1 MPIFEIGFTV
11 CVPRIMESA
20 MPVFEFECKDCRK
33 RFEILALVQRAKK
46 EKEVVCPGCGS
57 SEVVKQFSAFGV
69 GGASGKP
76 TKAAGDVGSGGCAPH
91 GCECM

>member
-1 MPIFEIGFTV
+1 MPI
-11 CVPRIMESA
+11 
-20 MPVFEFECKDCRK
+20 FEFECKECHK

-57 SEVVKQFSAFGV
+57 SSVVKQFSAFGV
-69 GGASGKP
+69 GGA
-76 TKAAGDVGSGGCAPH
+76 AADARPAAGGCAPH